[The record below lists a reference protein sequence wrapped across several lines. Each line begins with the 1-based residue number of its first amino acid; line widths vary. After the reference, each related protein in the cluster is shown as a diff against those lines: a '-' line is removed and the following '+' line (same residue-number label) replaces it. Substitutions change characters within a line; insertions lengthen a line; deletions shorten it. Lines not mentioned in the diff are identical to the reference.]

1 MCKRS
6 STYGIIHQIGN
17 ILSDKGVPMN
27 EEETQQAIDQVNE
40 DFVNAIWEALAA
52 GLTNEEILTE
62 FAGAI
67 KYVSEMRTSD

>member
-1 MCKRS
+1 
-6 STYGIIHQIGN
+6 
-17 ILSDKGVPMN
+17 MN